1 MPGCHRCLGSGTLT
15 PITVGRFELDS
26 GKNFPS
32 LNNSFLPQVL
42 WQGGTVGLMQTQ
54 TNESAA
60 LRREEGIQ
68 VIKAG
73 FQSIPW
79 ILWGFP
85 GGIQYHSYP
94 SLGPKQ

>member
-1 MPGCHRCLGSGTLT
+1 MPRQWDADSNY
-15 PITVGRFELDS
+15 S

-60 LRREEGIQ
+60 LRREEGTQ

-94 SLGPKQ
+94 SLCPKQ